1 MVRIALVV
9 VVAAAFAVTL
19 SVSKLAAKAK
29 QASATHVTA
38 VHLQKPVPRCPWACP
53 RYGWP
58 SYLLSFPPPR
68 WQ

>member
-1 MVRIALVV
+1 MVRIALAV
-9 VVAAAFAVTL
+9 VVAAAFAVTP

-29 QASATHVTA
+29 QASATHMTA
-38 VHLQKPVPRCPWACP
+38 VQLQKPAPRCLAACP